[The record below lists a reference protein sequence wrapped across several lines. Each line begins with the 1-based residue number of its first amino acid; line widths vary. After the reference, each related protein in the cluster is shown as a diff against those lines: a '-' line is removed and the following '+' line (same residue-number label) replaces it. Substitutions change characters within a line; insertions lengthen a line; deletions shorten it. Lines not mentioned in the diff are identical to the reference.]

1 MRQLMSGLTLAL
13 LYSAYLSH
21 ERGAPI
27 YAWGFVF
34 AAGVAWSL
42 TNKESPEP

>member
-1 MRQLMSGLTLAL
+1 MKPLLSGLTLAL
-13 LYSAYLSH
+13 LYVAYLSH

-34 AAGVAWSL
+34 AAGVAWEL
-42 TNKESPEP
+42 RRKDD